1 MNKRYFQGFIHKKV
15 NHTFEF
21 DIVFVFAALIR
32 VYIAPLAQPT
42 PKPLGPPPIAGEF
55 AYSIAPC
62 GFNGCCM
69 MRILPLSNSSY
80 GNYIG
85 LLAVWQHHVIAAGV
99 RVKEQGG
106 AERKVV
112 C

>member
-1 MNKRYFQGFIHKKV
+1 MKRRYFQGFINKKV
-15 NHTFEF
+15 NHTLEF
-21 DIVFVFAALIR
+21 DIVFVFAALFR

-42 PKPLGPPPIAGEF
+42 PTPLGPPPIAGEF
-55 AYSIAPC
+55 PYSIASC

-80 GNYIG
+80 GSYIG
-85 LLAVWQHHVIAAGV
+85 AVWQHHVIAAGI
-99 RVKEQGG
+99 RVKEQCG